1 MSLRYKITLFNTS
14 LTGGVILLF
23 GLGVYLI
30 LNQML
35 IGEINKNLTS
45 AVNDIVSNSKVSKV
59 GDLEVLILPDL
70 AFHTGVYVQYW
81 DRTGRLANMSMDIQ
95 SLVEPLDADGFSYRT
110 PVTKNVS
117 FDGARFRVRTTPLF
131 VGDRKIG
138 TLMTAMS
145 IRIVDLI
152 NRSLLITLSTATIFL
167 MGLVSIITLLS
178 MNRALHPLSIVSDT
192 AYRITNANDLSSRI
206 PEEIA
211 GDDEVGL
218 IIRTYN
224 DTMAKVETMFTSQQR
239 FLADVSHEFRTPL
252 TVIKGN
258 AELIQRY
265 GPDEEATA
273 TIKREVDRLT
283 RMVEDLL
290 LLAQADAGRLALVYR
305 DQPIE
310 DLIIECVKN
319 LKILIDKKTNVKIEI
334 QESIRAFVDP
344 DRIKQVLINLISNAI
359 AYTHNDSTVVV
370 KVSRNADSV
379 FIEVI
384 DNGPGIP
391 AEDVKNIFDRFYRGE
406 KARTRSV
413 RGGFGLGLAIAKKII
428 DLHQGELSVRS
439 ELGIGTTF
447 IVRLPLVERSGSQ
460 GNEPS

>member
-14 LTGGVILLF
+14 LVGGFILLF

-45 AVNDIVSNSKVSKV
+45 AVNDIVTNSQVSKV

-81 DRTGRLANMSMDIQ
+81 DRTGKLAKMSADLQTIDA
-95 SLVEPLDADGFSYRT
+95 PLDANGLSYRT
-110 PVTKNVS
+110 PVTKNVTI
-117 FDGARFRVRTTPLF
+117 DEARFRVRTTPLF

-138 TLMTAMS
+138 TLMTAIS

-152 NRSLLITLSTATIFL
+152 NRSLLITLSTATLFV
-167 MGLVSIITLLS
+167 MGLVSVITWLS
-178 MNRALHPLSIVSDT
+178 MNRALGPLSIVVDT
-192 AYRITNANDLSSRI
+192 AYRITNANDLSLRI
-206 PEEIA
+206 PEEFA
-211 GDDEVGL
+211 GNDEVGL
-218 IIRTYN
+218 LIRTYN
-224 DTMAKVETMFTSQQR
+224 DTMARVETMFTSQQR

-265 GPDEEATA
+265 GPDEEAVA
-273 TIKREVDRLT
+273 TIKMEVDRLT

-305 DQPIE
+305 NHPIE

-319 LKILIDKKTNVKIEI
+319 LRVLNDKRTEVKIDIKEPI
-334 QESIRAFVDP
+334 CATVDP

-359 AYTHNDSTVVV
+359 AYTPKDAAVTVRVV
-370 KVSRNADSV
+370 NENHSV
-379 FIEVI
+379 VISVI
-384 DNGPGIP
+384 DDGPGIP
-391 AEDVKNIFDRFYRGE
+391 PDDVQNIFDRFYRGE
-406 KARTRSV
+406 KSRTRSA
-413 RGGFGLGLAIAKKII
+413 RGGYGLGLAIAKKII
-428 DLHQGELSVRS
+428 DLHHGELSVSS
-439 ELGIGTTF
+439 ELGKGTTF
-447 IVRLPLVERSGSQ
+447 TVRLPLEAQGSDP
-460 GNEPS
+460 N